1 MRVLLIGDLH
11 GEISLVGR
19 IVATLEWRFDFAP
32 DLIVQ
37 VGDWG
42 FFRGVGEWPYVLRGE
57 VALPPIPT
65 YVVHGN
71 HDGYTETLAAMAG
84 IATLPQLHVFPQG
97 GDLWTVDVDGERI
110 TLLGLGGAY
119 DAPTTVPSAGIPF
132 SERDPAIALERWEA
146 MGAPDVDLLITHEAP
161 TGCGALGDRQY
172 RSPWRSGSPGI
183 RMLWERV
190 NPPLMVCGHYHQELI
205 RTEGGRTLR
214 VLPMAYDSAAVW
226 ETATGQV
233 TAFAPMSRCDGGNQ

>member
-19 IVATLEWRFDFAP
+19 IVGVLERRFDFAP

-42 FFRGVGEWPYVLRGE
+42 FFRNAGEWPRVLHGE
-57 VALPPIPT
+57 SALPSIPT

-71 HDGYTETLAAMAG
+71 HEGHAETLAAMAG
-84 IATLPQLHVFPQG
+84 IPTLPYLHVFPEG
-97 GDLWTVDVDGERI
+97 GDVWVVNVGGEWV

-119 DAPTTVPSAGIPF
+119 DAPTTAPSEGIAF
-132 SERDPAIALERWEA
+132 SERDPETALERWEA
-146 MGAPDVDLLITHEAP
+146 AGAPAVDLLITHEAP

-172 RSPWRSGSPGI
+172 GSPWRSGSPGV
-183 RMLWERV
+183 RALWERV
-190 NPPLMVCGHYHQELI
+190 NPPLMVCGHYHQELTY
-205 RTEGGRTLR
+205 TEGSRTLR
-214 VLPMAYDSAAVW
+214 VLPMAYDGAAVW
-226 ETATGQV
+226 DTATGQV
-233 TAFAPMSRCDGGNQ
+233 TAFAPMSRS